1 MIAVENRDHG
11 RSPLREASHHVE
23 GDRPSRRPFSETPVS
38 ATVLSRQ
45 RRFAV
50 QTAKEEVQ
58 QLLQDLPDDATLE
71 DIQYHIY
78 VKQKIAQ
85 GLADVRAGRVMSQ
98 EEVEKRFA
106 RWLGK

>member
-1 MIAVENRDHG
+1 
-11 RSPLREASHHVE
+11 
-23 GDRPSRRPFSETPVS
+23 
-38 ATVLSRQ
+38 
-45 RRFAV
+45 V

-58 QLLQDLPDDATLE
+58 RLLEDLPDDATLE

-85 GLADVRAGRVMSQ
+85 GLADVRAGRVLSQ

>member
-1 MIAVENRDHG
+1 M
-11 RSPLREASHHVE
+11 
-23 GDRPSRRPFSETPVS
+23 
-38 ATVLSRQ
+38 
-45 RRFAV
+45 

-85 GLADVRAGRVMSQ
+85 GLADVRAGRVLSQ